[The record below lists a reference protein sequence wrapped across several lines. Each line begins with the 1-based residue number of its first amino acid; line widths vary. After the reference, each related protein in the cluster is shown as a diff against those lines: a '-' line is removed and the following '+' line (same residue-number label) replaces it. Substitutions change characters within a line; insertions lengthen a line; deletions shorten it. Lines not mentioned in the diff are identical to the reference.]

1 MKIRAANGDVG
12 HLPKRSFSGRIA
24 AVLKLSY
31 HPHSCKRIKHWRDCR
46 GAFPF
51 ECTGNIFG
59 RQWFGGPRHDACDGN
74 HLFWKGAWPIPLHLL
89 CLGAS
94 AKLQD
99 DLGRL
104 LSEGFRLERG
114 PNPPDLP
121 RTLLLGSLVIQS
133 NKPDQHFLM
142 FQVARPT
149 VCFSDSLIY
158 LLVIMADERDFAAF
172 GDGPVFGIKNSTLGI
187 SHTGERGIK
196 CCQGQIRMAR

>member
-1 MKIRAANGDVG
+1 MIRR
-12 HLPKRSFSGRIA
+12 PSRSTRTDT
-24 AVLKLSY
+24 
-31 HPHSCKRIKHWRDCR
+31 P
-46 GAFPF
+46 FPY
-51 ECTGNIFG
+51 T
-59 RQWFGGPRHDACDGN
+59 A
-74 HLFWKGAWPIPLHLL
+74 LFRS
-89 CLGAS
+89 S

-172 GDGPVFGIKNSTLGI
+172 GDGPVFGIKHSTLRSEESRVGKEGGR
-187 SHTGERGIK
+187 TCR
-196 CCQGQIRMAR
+196 